1 MKNFNEFFTENSI
14 VDNVKKILEAEGNFD
29 VLNNDLLTEIK
40 EFLLT
45 EYPSSWWAEE
55 LSNRVSDYISEDEYV
70 GDGDIDDED
79 TWEYDG
85 PEDAYQNLCSGGA
98 IEYDLLT
105 EIREDIR
112 NKFHITDE
120 EYDRMGI
127 DKIAESHM
135 CKMCSWYDHMI
146 FGDNT
151 KDPNDIL
158 GIDTGYKKLMNDLND
173 FKNLPTEI
181 KTPDGRTIQL

>member
-45 EYPSSWWAEE
+45 EYPSSWWADEFT
-55 LSNRVSDYISEDEYV
+55 NRLSDYISDEDLV
-70 GDGDIDDED
+70 GYGDSDDES
-79 TWEYDG
+79 TWDYET
-85 PEDAYQNLCSGGA
+85 PEEAYQNLCSGGA

-105 EIREDIR
+105 EIRNDIIE
-112 NKFHITDE
+112 KFHISSE
-120 EYDRMGI
+120 EYDRMEVVEI
-127 DKIAESHM
+127 VKNHM
-135 CKMCSWYDHMI
+135 CNMCDWYDHALFGNTAVDFGDI
-146 FGDNT
+146 FGRD
-151 KDPNDIL
+151 K
-158 GIDTGYKKLMNDLND
+158 GYQKLMND